1 MNMRWPWT
9 SAARFDDMLREKN
22 TQIGQRDKRIADLE
36 RETRRM
42 HDLIYKANFG
52 VQVFDTIP
60 EVKLEAEVPLTPEQ
74 VIEREIASVEQARR
88 DRINWTKRNR
98 PSQLADVMVQE
109 AQLENVQAARAAHP
123 VQQIFETAR
132 QQVNG
137 KSK

>member
-1 MNMRWPWT
+1 MPLRWPWT

-22 TQIGQRDKRIADLE
+22 TQLGQRDKRIADLE

-60 EVKLEAEVPLTPEQ
+60 EVKPEPEVPLTPEQ
-74 VIEREIASVEQARR
+74 VFEQEIRNEEQRR
-88 DRINWTKRNR
+88 KDRIAWTKRHR
-98 PSQLADVMVQE
+98 PSQLADVLAQE
-109 AQLENVQAARAAHP
+109 GQSEQVQAARAAHP

-132 QQVNG
+132 GQVIG
-137 KSK
+137 KY